1 MRSRH
6 SINCIDVI
14 MGAMASQITS
24 LTIVYSTVY
33 SCADQRKHLSPTS
46 PAFVR
51 GIHRDRWIPRTNG
64 QLRGKC
70 FHLMTSSCLTH
81 FFFRSVTKDK
91 PFANLQ
97 SHENSFEE
105 LAKWR
110 EVMTPSNG
118 TFSALL
124 ALCAGNSPVT
134 GEFSA
139 QSDAELW
146 SKPEETVEQTFVRL
160 VIWDAVVLI
169 MTSLYWKTSLALQI
183 VWNNSVKFHWCESC
197 QQDMP
202 LRLPLLKLHSRCVI
216 LKS

>member
-6 SINCIDVI
+6 LINCIDVI

-33 SCADQRKHLSPTS
+33 SGADQRKHLSPTS

-81 FFFRSVTKDK
+81 FFCRSVTKDK

-105 LAKWR
+105 LAKWS
-110 EVMTPSNG
+110 EMMTPSNG

-134 GEFSA
+134 GEFSPQRPVT
-139 QSDAELW
+139 QSFDLRLKKRLSKHSWGWWFETLSCSLWRHCNEKLPWHSKLSEITLW
-146 SKPEETVEQTFVRL
+146 SFIDVNHVNKTCHSACLYRNYTH
-160 VIWDAVVLI
+160 DA
-169 MTSLYWKTSLALQI
+169 
-183 VWNNSVKFHWCESC
+183 
-197 QQDMP
+197 
-202 LRLPLLKLHSRCVI
+202 
-216 LKS
+216 